1 MSRLDSKDNHYTS
14 FSLVQQA
21 PKPVRWLLDEIM
33 ADLDNLLG
41 ELGQEMRAIA
51 DYWQIDLGIVV
62 TLNFAYELREVCVCT
77 LPYSGTPLIQTPWD
91 PRLVGCLDFRV

>member
-14 FSLVQQA
+14 SSLVQQA

-62 TLNFAYELREVCVCT
+62 TLNFAYELREVCVCVYASIQWNPSNPDT
-77 LPYSGTPLIQTPWD
+77 LGPKISG
-91 PRLVGCLDFRV
+91 VS